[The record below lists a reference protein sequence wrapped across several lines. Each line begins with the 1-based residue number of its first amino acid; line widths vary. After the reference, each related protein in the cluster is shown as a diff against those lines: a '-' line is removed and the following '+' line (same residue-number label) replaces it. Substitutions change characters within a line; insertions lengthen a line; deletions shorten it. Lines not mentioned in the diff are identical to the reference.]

1 MFANTCEEHIWSALD
16 RRTSH
21 FVLLVYS
28 SHKTLVRTSLWSI
41 KLWSPW
47 KYALSSEWTRSLEHW
62 LGSGQHYLDKYKWW
76 GILTLSPFTKNSL
89 HYEQRSNAMAS
100 GRALNLSD
108 SPLWREGV
116 YPPVG
121 IVSNHKSS
129 TYFLLILTF
138 FSSSLCVFLVFVLWN
153 VEWTFESSLKYISY
167 N

>member
-21 FVLLVYS
+21 LVPLVYS
-28 SHKTLVRTSLWSI
+28 SHKTSLWSI

-47 KYALSSEWTRSLEHW
+47 KYALSSEWTRPLEHW
-62 LGSGQHYLDKYKWW
+62 LGSGQRYLDKYKWW
-76 GILTLSPFTKNSL
+76 GMLTLSPFTKNSL

-108 SPLWREGV
+108 SPFWREGV

-129 TYFLLILTF
+129 TYFLLIVTF
-138 FSSSLCVFLVFVLWN
+138 LSSSLCVFWSLCFEMLN
-153 VEWTFESSLKYISY
+153 GPFESSLKYISY